1 MSARKRLVPP
11 VLLLSLL
18 VIALMA
24 VPLFSG
30 AATTSTQ
37 SCSKVKGTWVCT
49 TFEGPGNNQAG
60 VGTTTNTT
68 TQGKQTNFSP
78 TPQGTGETTKCK
90 PNQQSANCNP

>member
-11 VLLLSLL
+11 VLLLALL

-30 AATTSTQ
+30 AASTSTS
-37 SCSKVKGTWVCT
+37 SCTKVKGQWVCT

-60 VGTTTNTT
+60 VGTTTDTT
-68 TQGKQTNFSP
+68 TQGNQTNFSP
-78 TPQGTGETTKCK
+78 EPQGTGTSSSCK
-90 PNQQSANCNP
+90 PNQQSANCH